1 MDALLMPPLVCL
13 IAAALGALAWR
24 RRPRLARALVALGAG
39 SLLLF
44 SLPFVSGHLLASLQP
59 AAPLELASLTPPAQ
73 AILVLAGDAQF
84 DAPEYGSTTCGPL
97 TLERLRYAAHLA
109 RATNLPVCVSGG
121 PPKKDELSHA
131 EMMRRALEEDFGVA
145 VKWLEPW
152 SGNTRENLRLSKVV
166 LEKDGVQRVLLVT
179 HAWHMPRALAEAQ
192 RHGLDALAAP
202 TGFRATPKFLEASS
216 WIVSAKALRESA
228 WALHEWLGRLWYA
241 LA

>member
-131 EMMRRALEEDFGVA
+131 SAGRGRARGRR
-145 VKWLEPW
+145 
-152 SGNTRENLRLSKVV
+152 RI
-166 LEKDGVQRVLLVT
+166 
-179 HAWHMPRALAEAQ
+179 
-192 RHGLDALAAP
+192 
-202 TGFRATPKFLEASS
+202 ASS
-216 WIVSAKALRESA
+216 IAGVDVAHDAHAGVVGEHALDRRGGLGVPSATVTWPECS
-228 WALHEWLGRLWYA
+228 E
-241 LA
+241 